1 MPVLVE
7 GIVEEPPTGFAS
19 DRGPFPTE
27 LSEDR
32 PISGTEMPPIPVCG
46 LSIRRLW
53 SDCGRLFCGDTLMPP
68 TFTLKSP
75 AKILEAEPKEAATT
89 RKKTTSA
96 FVARSSQFT
105 KAPRRADLSSVCAR
119 PLTSRKSGTSKFSD
133 GSIEENAKKS
143 DSEPSSGGIL
153 WPRAADAFEEISV
166 DVPYTA
172 PESYPEENT
181 Q

>member
-7 GIVEEPPTGFAS
+7 GITGPPPRFLES
-19 DRGPFPTE
+19 ERGPLPKE

-32 PISGTEMPPIPVCG
+32 PISGTEMLPIPACG